1 MTAAFLDDWL
11 RFLLGLQKHIKN
23 LQPED
28 QAVKV
33 GAAAQCL
40 HEPCCVLACCQH
52 GNELGCALAGM
63 AGSLFDHAAGK
74 QVAVDAVVTMPAHSP
89 LTSFCGRIAVS
100 APAVSAPAVS
110 AA

>member
-28 QAVKV
+28 QTVKV

-40 HEPCCVLACCQH
+40 HEPCCVLAC
-52 GNELGCALAGM
+52 
-63 AGSLFDHAAGK
+63 
-74 QVAVDAVVTMPAHSP
+74 
-89 LTSFCGRIAVS
+89 
-100 APAVSAPAVS
+100 
-110 AA
+110 